1 MIVKEIRMENR
12 MNPGD
17 VVRHFKGNEY
27 EILCYALDSETQEE
41 MVVYRALY
49 GERGTWVRPKDMF
62 FSKVDRQKY
71 PDTDQTYRFEKI
83 IKE

>member
-41 MVVYRALY
+41 LSSIVRSTASAAHGCGQRTCSFPKWTGKNIRMLIRHTALK
-49 GERGTWVRPKDMF
+49 RL
-62 FSKVDRQKY
+62 
-71 PDTDQTYRFEKI
+71 
-83 IKE
+83 